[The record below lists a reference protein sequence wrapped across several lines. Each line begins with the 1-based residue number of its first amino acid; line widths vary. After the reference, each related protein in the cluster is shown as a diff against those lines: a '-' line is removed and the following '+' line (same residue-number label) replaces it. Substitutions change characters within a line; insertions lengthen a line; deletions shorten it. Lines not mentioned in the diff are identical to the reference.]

1 MYTCVSCVS
10 VSSVSLDVK
19 ILCKNN
25 VASQVSCLRSKVVKD
40 HFDWSQ
46 YFSAWQGKN
55 PSMEDLPG
63 NSLRMTVDHK
73 TLKIL
78 PRGVN
83 LSRRNAA
90 SMIVLEIAEW
100 FDLQH
105 NFLIL
110 DKAKALPIRIGNQTV

>member
-1 MYTCVSCVS
+1 
-10 VSSVSLDVK
+10 
-19 ILCKNN
+19 
-25 VASQVSCLRSKVVKD
+25 
-40 HFDWSQ
+40 
-46 YFSAWQGKN
+46 
-55 PSMEDLPG
+55 MEDLPG

-90 SMIVLEIAEW
+90 SMIVLESAEW

-110 DKAKALPIRIGNQTV
+110 DKAKALPIRIACVAGAKRGGGGGEGERGKGEREKGRERLL